1 MDHRSAP
8 AEVKTT
14 RSPAPSY
21 FLLAVSTRLNLDL
34 CIKHALAGFT
44 NSLSGFWTFMD
55 VQEGD
60 LVSFLYGARAYN
72 LYRVERKLAYKDAET
87 LPPWPPLVLQPSGRT
102 YNFPFRLEL
111 KPVRTLD
118 EPLVRA
124 EFAYVAE
131 NLLLRGGYRK
141 THFQADQT
149 TLQYVSQL
157 GVPSSGSAE
166 PLEMQGAETFI
177 PHVAL
182 GTRGANPPY
191 SFPLR
196 ELIVQSLLRKHLS
209 VPENLRAF
217 LTSADVHGMD
227 VRGFEVL
234 GEKAFPEGHI
244 DLLIKE
250 STPMGISRKVVVEV
264 KLGAATGADIRQLH
278 LYMERLGEEC
288 AGGILVAGTV
298 GSRLRNQ
305 AAEKGIACVRYVV
318 EGLGKVP
325 VQYDR
330 LLDAFIL
337 MPADA

>member
-1 MDHRSAP
+1 M
-8 AEVKTT
+8 
-14 RSPAPSY
+14 SY

-34 CIKHALAGFT
+34 CVKHALAGFT

-60 LVSFLYGARAYN
+60 FVSFLYGARAYN

-149 TLQYVSQL
+149 TLQNVSEM
-157 GVPSSGSAE
+157 GSPSSTTAE
-166 PLEMQGAETFI
+166 PLGMGNAQTFI
-177 PHVAL
+177 PRLVRYAKD
-182 GTRGANPPY
+182 ANPPNV
-191 SFPLR
+191 FPLR
-196 ELIVQSLLRKHLS
+196 ELIIQTLLRRHLCAS
-209 VPENLRAF
+209 SNLDRLLDNARIQG
-217 LTSADVHGMD
+217 LAST
-227 VRGFEVL
+227 RLEVL
-234 GEKAFPEGHI
+234 GEKAFPEGHVDI
-244 DLLIKE
+244 LIKDA
-250 STPMGISRKVVVEV
+250 TPMGMGRKIVVEV
-264 KLGAATGADIRQLH
+264 KLGAATGAAIRQLH
-278 LYMERLGEEC
+278 IYMERLGEEC

-298 GSRLRNQ
+298 GPRLRNQ
-305 AAEKGIACVRYVV
+305 AAETGIACVRYVV